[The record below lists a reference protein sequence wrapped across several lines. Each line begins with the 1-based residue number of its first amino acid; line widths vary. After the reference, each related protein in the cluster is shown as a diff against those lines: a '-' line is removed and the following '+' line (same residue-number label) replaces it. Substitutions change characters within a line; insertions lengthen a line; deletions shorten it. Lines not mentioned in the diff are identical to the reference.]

1 MGAFNR
7 RFEAREVFGVPIV
20 TAVAGVI
27 ALPLVLFTL
36 LLPAAFKPVTAI
48 GTLAALAAAVAGLWL
63 GDDLPFLRVMLA
75 ARRERDR
82 VTSETWTDA

>member
-20 TAVAGVI
+20 TAVAAVI

-36 LLPAAFKPVTAI
+36 LLPLALKPFTALGAASALV
-48 GTLAALAAAVAGLWL
+48 LAAAGLAL
-63 GDDLPFLRVMLA
+63 GDDWPFVRVMLA
-75 ARRERDR
+75 ARCERNR